1 MRNRVKFR
9 LDASR
14 FNLGGRGLTRV
25 LGELE
30 ARIMEAVWE
39 LGSPTGR
46 EITSALGTGSH
57 YKTVLTVANRLV
69 EKGLFIREPMSE
81 RVYRYRAVESR
92 DAFLERFSAA
102 VANGLVEDFGR
113 NALAQLVR
121 AADEV
126 DPVYLDELERLVR
139 ERRER

>member
-1 MRNRVKFR
+1 
-9 LDASR
+9 L
-14 FNLGGRGLTRV
+14 L
-25 LGELE
+25 
-30 ARIMEAVWE
+30 
-39 LGSPTGR
+39 
-46 EITSALGTGSH
+46 
-57 YKTVLTVANRLV
+57 
-69 EKGLFIREPMSE
+69 IRELMSE

-92 DAFLERFSAA
+92 DAFLERVSAA